1 MTLPPFLELPDTPS
15 PSHAPDFFT
24 RSPPPGRSRES
35 TITLEADGRFHHDG
49 ALIEHPRLAE
59 AMHRW
64 IARHPLDGRLI
75 LNNGYDWT
83 YFVVVDAPYLVQ
95 ALAEDAEG
103 FPVLVLSDGTREPLG
118 ARLRL
123 GERDA
128 LYAEVKARALGGPFE
143 ARFSRHAQ
151 AQLGPYLTS
160 DPSGGA
166 DGDETIAVRTREGTV
181 RLPL

>member
-1 MTLPPFLELPDTPS
+1 MTLPPFLEPPDAPAPS
-15 PSHAPDFFT
+15 LAPDFYT
-24 RSPPPGRSRES
+24 RPPPPGRSRES
-35 TITLEADGRFHHDG
+35 TITLDAEGRFHHDG
-49 ALIEHPRLAE
+49 AVVEHPRLAE

-83 YFVVVDAPYLVQ
+83 YFVVQDAPYVVR
-95 ALAEDAEG
+95 AVVEDAEG

-118 ARLRL
+118 ARVRL
-123 GERDA
+123 GAGDA
-128 LYAEVKARALGGPFE
+128 LYAEVKAHARGGPFE

-151 AQLGPYLTS
+151 SQLGPYLTS
-160 DPSGGA
+160 DA
-166 DGDETIAVRTREGTV
+166 DGAETIALRTRAGIV